1 MEQYLYLLFSL
12 QVQMYWKWLSM
23 KGIQHWNMDNH
34 QLWEAV
40 FTNGGFLSYCITCL
54 KLKKKNPLFF
64 RAPIHHHL
72 LSFGPLSAGVT
83 GPSWQICII
92 SKLGM
97 KANFSVNEMTFWV
110 VSREKSSSMAQE
122 IRSKCRGLCCF
133 VPTQSIQSFSVL
145 NLVSITLL
153 QLVTE
158 HLLLCLFMLWF
169 FWL

>member
-1 MEQYLYLLFSL
+1 
-12 QVQMYWKWLSM
+12 MYWKWLSI

-54 KLKKKNPLFF
+54 KLKKKKIPLFSCPHPSSPSKF
-64 RAPIHHHL
+64 WPTECRR
-72 LSFGPLSAGVT
+72 T

-97 KANFSVNEMTFWV
+97 KANFSANEMTFWV
-110 VSREKSSSMAQE
+110 VSREKSSSVAQE
-122 IRSKCRGLCCF
+122 IRSNCRRLCCF
-133 VPTQSIQSFSVL
+133 LPTQSIQSFSVL
-145 NLVSITLL
+145 NLSSIILL

-158 HLLLCLFMLWF
+158 HLLLCLFILWF
-169 FWL
+169 FWLY